1 MKREKIYAILMVAI
15 MALASGCGNTEDA
28 DKAGTSTAESSASE
42 IAESGNSDATDRKT
56 VESESSS
63 TDAKDIDSMIV
74 EKDDS
79 ELDMKAYHYSIEDRT
94 FCDDGEGVFGSVF
107 FDESNLTNYVTTGK
121 VPIYAQNGVRIGYAN
136 EDVDI
141 IVMGTYGDW
150 CRFYLDKDMR
160 YARLS
165 DIEANAITMDERD
178 AMVEEAN
185 KQEETSVKAET
196 PVDITSVEPPVVDN
210 TDTPVAPEP
219 VEQPTT
225 SDKYTPEEAM
235 AIFRAGMEAG
245 GMTWNPALKDGG
257 SWGTGFMYFDKGYP
271 EWAAETNLESA
282 AIGGHGGNSWT
293 EFYFEVTG
301 SDEECVY
308 VTEWHN

>member
-1 MKREKIYAILMVAI
+1 MKRERIYAIFMVAI
-15 MALASGCGNTEDA
+15 MALASGCGNIEDTDKTE
-28 DKAGTSTAESSASE
+28 TAVIEGSASE
-42 IAESGNSDATDRKT
+42 TVETENSDVIDKKT
-56 VESESSS
+56 VEPESSS
-63 TDAKDIDSMIV
+63 TEAKDIDSMIV

-79 ELDMKAYHYSIEDRT
+79 ELDMKAYHYSMEDRT
-94 FCDDGEGVFGSVF
+94 FCDDGEDVFGAVF

-178 AMVEEAN
+178 AIVEEAN
-185 KQEETSVKAET
+185 KQAETSVKAET

-219 VEQPTT
+219 VEEPTT

-235 AIFRAGMEAG
+235 AVYRSLMEAG
-245 GMTWNPALKDGG
+245 GITWNPALKDGG

-271 EWAAETNLESA
+271 EWAASSSLESF
-282 AIGGHGGNSWT
+282 AIGNHGGASWT

-308 VTEWHN
+308 YTMWAE